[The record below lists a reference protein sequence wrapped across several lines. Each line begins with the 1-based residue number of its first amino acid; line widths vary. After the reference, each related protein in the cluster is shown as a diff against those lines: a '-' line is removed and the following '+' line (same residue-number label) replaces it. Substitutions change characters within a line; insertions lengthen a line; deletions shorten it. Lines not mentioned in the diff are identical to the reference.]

1 VLMTPMKNNDGWKQS
16 VGAGVLST
24 VLKGLKPVLP
34 DELGKFISAAGMPQ
48 LQRGCV
54 CVES

>member
-1 VLMTPMKNNDGWKQS
+1 
-16 VGAGVLST
+16 LST

-34 DELGKFISAAGMPQ
+34 DELGKFISAAGLPQ